1 MEKSFWRNNTDS
13 RVASTAFDK
22 AKPRSRAASATISSV
37 KPPSPRI
44 FLSLS
49 IAIITVLFSQQTFAS
64 WNAGLPGA
72 IFRMPAGAWASGMGG
87 AVSADPSYMLSWYN
101 PAQLP
106 FLRERRAS
114 FGGGYRS
121 LGRAESWASY
131 DFRVPPRVGM
141 GASFVYRGDPSISG
155 LYDGYYNSGEVVE
168 EQALGSAAWT
178 AFSAKIGVGYLAAR
192 RLSFGGAVSINYQ
205 SLPTTPTADGA
216 IENAS
221 ATSIGAVDI
230 AAVYKPSPNLTLSAS
245 IKNLMSRNSWQYSVY
260 DEYAQ
265 AIDEVVPP
273 VFVLSSSGKTTL
285 WERDLTWGAEASLFL
300 IDGEGNY
307 LGGPEAVAAA
317 GAAWK
322 FSEAITLRAGIAD
335 IELSSETAESF
346 SPRITFGFSYALP
359 KMCRG
364 AVFNYAIMTD
374 RIWAGVDQQLDVTVS
389 F

>member
-1 MEKSFWRNNTDS
+1 LEKSSWRN
-13 RVASTAFDK
+13 RGKIAALSTAITILMCQ
-22 AKPRSRAASATISSV
+22 SA
-37 KPPSPRI
+37 
-44 FLSLS
+44 L
-49 IAIITVLFSQQTFAS
+49 AS

-87 AVSADPSYMLSWYN
+87 AVSADPDYMLSWYN

-121 LGRAESWASY
+121 LGRAEAWASY

-141 GASFVYRGDPSISG
+141 GASFVYRGDPSVSG
-155 LYDGYYNSGEVVE
+155 LYDGYYSGGEVVE
-168 EQALGSAAWT
+168 ERALESAAWT
-178 AFSAKIGVGYLAAR
+178 AFSAKIGVGYLASR
-192 RLSFGGAVSINYQ
+192 RLSFGGSVSINHQ
-205 SLPTTPTADGA
+205 SLPTTPTPEGA
-216 IENAS
+216 IERSS

-230 AAVYKPSPNLTLSAS
+230 AAVYKAAPKLTLSAS
-245 IKNLMSRNSWQYSVY
+245 VKNLMSHNAWQYGAY

-265 AIDEVVPP
+265 AIDEIVPP
-273 VFVLSSSGKTTL
+273 VFVLSSSHKTAL
-285 WERDLTWGAEASLFL
+285 LERELTWGADAALFL
-300 IDGEGNY
+300 IDGEGRY
-307 LGGPEAVAAA
+307 LGAPEAVVAV

-322 FSEAITLRAGIAD
+322 FGEAITLRAGIAD

-346 SPRITFGFSYALP
+346 SPRITLGFSYTLP
-359 KMCRG
+359 KVCRG

-374 RIWAGVDQQLDVTVS
+374 RIWAGVDQQLDITVS

>member
-1 MEKSFWRNNTDS
+1 MEKSSWRN
-13 RVASTAFDK
+13 RGKIAV
-22 AKPRSRAASATISSV
+22 
-37 KPPSPRI
+37 
-44 FLSLS
+44 LS
-49 IAIITVLFSQQTFAS
+49 IVIAILLCQSASAS

-87 AVSADPSYMLSWYN
+87 AVSADPNYMLSWYN

-121 LGRAESWASY
+121 LGRTEAWASY

-155 LYDGYYNSGEVVE
+155 FYDGYYSGGEVVE
-168 EQALGSAAWT
+168 ERALESAAWT

-192 RLSFGGAVSINYQ
+192 RLSFGGSVSINYQ
-205 SLPTTPTADGA
+205 SLPTTPTLEGA
-216 IENAS
+216 IENSS

-230 AAVYKPSPNLTLSAS
+230 AAVYKASPNLTLSAA
-245 IKNLMSRNSWQYSVY
+245 IKNLMSHNAWQYSVY
-260 DEYAQ
+260 DEYAP
-265 AIDEVVPP
+265 AIDETVPP
-273 VFVLSSSGKTTL
+273 VFVLSSSHKTAL
-285 WERDLTWGAEASLFL
+285 LERELTWGADAAIFL
-300 IDGEGNY
+300 IDGEGRY
-307 LGGPEAVAAA
+307 LGGPEAVVAT

-322 FSEAITLRAGIAD
+322 FSEIITLRAGIAD
-335 IELSSETAESF
+335 VELSSETAESF
-346 SPRITFGFSYALP
+346 SPRITLGFSYTLP
-359 KMCRG
+359 KVCRG

>member
-1 MEKSFWRNNTDS
+1 
-13 RVASTAFDK
+13 
-22 AKPRSRAASATISSV
+22 
-37 KPPSPRI
+37 
-44 FLSLS
+44 
-49 IAIITVLFSQQTFAS
+49 
-64 WNAGLPGA
+64 
-72 IFRMPAGAWASGMGG
+72 MGG
-87 AVSADPSYMLSWYN
+87 AVSADPGYMLSWYN

-114 FGGGYRS
+114 FGGGYRT
-121 LGRAESWASY
+121 LGRAEAWASC

-155 LYDGYYNSGEVVE
+155 LYDGYYNNGEVVE
-168 EQALGSAAWT
+168 ERALTPAAWT

-192 RLSFGGAVSINYQ
+192 RLSFGGSVSINYQ
-205 SLPTTPTADGA
+205 SLPTTPTPEGT

-221 ATSIGAVDI
+221 ATSIGAVDV
-230 AAVYKPSPNLTLSAS
+230 AAVYKAAPNLTLSAS
-245 IKNLMSRNSWQYSVY
+245 IKNLMSHNAWQYAIY
-260 DEYAQ
+260 DEYSQ
-265 AIDEVVPP
+265 AIDEIIPP
-273 VFVLSSSGKTTL
+273 VFVLSSSHKTTL
-285 WERDLTWGAEASLFL
+285 SERELIWGADAALFL

-307 LGGPEAVAAA
+307 LGGPEAVVAA

-346 SPRITFGFSYALP
+346 SPRITFGFSYNLP
-359 KMCRG
+359 KMCKG

-374 RIWAGVDQQLDVTVS
+374 RIWAGVDQQADITVS